1 MSATT
6 KPQPMLLF
14 INDRDAQV
22 LQDALTLFA
31 TECDR
36 TGDPCNEA
44 THADELWQKLDAL
57 KQLGQAEAREILK
70 MIGLG
75 RYRGRPQG

>member
-6 KPQPMLLF
+6 NEPMLLM
-14 INDRDAQV
+14 INDTDAQV

-31 TECDR
+31 NNCDR

-44 THADELWQKLDAL
+44 THADELWEKLDAIHE
-57 KQLGQAEAREILK
+57 LGRQEAREIVK
-70 MIGLG
+70 AMGLG

>member
-6 KPQPMLLF
+6 TQPMLLF
-14 INDRDAQV
+14 ISDQDAQV

-36 TGDPCNEA
+36 TGDPCHEA
-44 THADELWQKLDAL
+44 THADELWEKLEAL
-57 KQLGQAEAREILK
+57 KRLGRQEAREVMK